1 MMWVTNR
8 GVRPWRAR
16 STIVISGAVLA
27 LVALAH
33 VAVANGPD
41 PVARL
46 FAAAAAYAPMP
57 GGLSVGA
64 VRDLCERDA
73 LCAAQEFVAASAGR
87 ARLQKVEHPD
97 SDTIRWVDSATS
109 VAGFGRMADGR
120 AWLTLN
126 RFGRKAVDELRG
138 ALEELRTDNG
148 ALDLVLDLRDNGGG
162 DFGRMMKLAAVFTGE
177 INNSLYLIGTED
189 RIPVGIVGMNTPE
202 RLESL
207 TVVVG
212 PRTASSGE
220 VLAGLLHRYAG
231 AELVGE
237 PTAGKDY
244 IVRVIPVDHDWRLLV
259 RAETIEVP
267 GVDLRGGLRPGR
279 AWPNGGLNP

>member
-27 LVALAH
+27 FVALAH

-162 DFGRMMKLAAVFTGE
+162 TTAAAILAA
-177 INNSLYLIGTED
+177 
-189 RIPVGIVGMNTPE
+189 
-202 RLESL
+202 
-207 TVVVG
+207 
-212 PRTASSGE
+212 
-220 VLAGLLHRYAG
+220 
-231 AELVGE
+231 
-237 PTAGKDY
+237 
-244 IVRVIPVDHDWRLLV
+244 
-259 RAETIEVP
+259 
-267 GVDLRGGLRPGR
+267 
-279 AWPNGGLNP
+279 

>member
-1 MMWVTNR
+1 
-8 GVRPWRAR
+8 
-16 STIVISGAVLA
+16 
-27 LVALAH
+27 
-33 VAVANGPD
+33 
-41 PVARL
+41 
-46 FAAAAAYAPMP
+46 MP
-57 GGLSVGA
+57 NGLSVAA
-64 VRDLCERDA
+64 VQDRCEADA
-73 LCAAQEFVAASAGR
+73 LCAAREFVAASDGR
-87 ARLQKVEHPD
+87 ARLQQIDHPD
-97 SDTIRWVDSATS
+97 SDTIRWVDSAAS
-109 VAGFGRMADGR
+109 VTGFGRLADGR
-120 AWLTLN
+120 GWLALD
-126 RFGRKAVDELRG
+126 RFGRKAADELRG
-138 ALEELRTDNG
+138 ALLELRTGGG

-162 DFGRMMKLAAVFTGE
+162 DFGRMLKVAAVFTGE
-177 INNSLYLIGTED
+177 INESIYLIGMEERT
-189 RIPVGIVGMNTPE
+189 PVAIVSTSAPE

-267 GVDLRGGLRPGR
+267 GVVLRGGLRPGR
-279 AWPNGGLNP
+279 AWPNGGLSP

>member
-1 MMWVTNR
+1 MMWVTSR
-8 GVRPWRAR
+8 GARPWRAR
-16 STIVISGAVLA
+16 STTVISGALLA
-27 LVALAH
+27 LVALTHA
-33 VAVANGPD
+33 AAADSPD

-46 FAAAAAYAPMP
+46 FDAAAAYASMP
-57 GGLSVGA
+57 SGLSMAA
-64 VRDLCERDA
+64 VQDLCEGDA
-73 LCAAQEFVAASAGR
+73 LCAAQELVAASRGR
-87 ARLQKVEHPD
+87 ARLQQVAHPD
-97 SDTIRWVDSATS
+97 SDTIRWVDSAPS
-109 VAGFGRMADGR
+109 VAGFGRMPDGR
-120 AWLTLN
+120 AWLALDH
-126 RFGRKAVDELRG
+126 FGRKGVDELRG
-138 ALEELRTDNG
+138 ALGELRTDDG

-162 DFGRMMKLAAVFTGE
+162 DFGRMLKVAVMFTGE
-177 INNSLYLIGTED
+177 VNDGLYLIGTEG
-189 RIPVGIVGMNTPE
+189 RRSVGIVGTDTPE
-202 RLESL
+202 RLDSL

-259 RAETIEVP
+259 PAETIEVP

-279 AWPNGGLNP
+279 AWPNGGLSP